1 MSLVYIGTNG
11 CELVTL
17 APYPKAS
24 TALPIADNEVDTA
37 IRTGIVGTS
46 ADFARADHNHP
57 IRRQVVPAYPIL
69 TFNGPA
75 GSTMTQTTV
84 LDRWSTE
91 ETITYAYRCLV
102 NSAGGVTGWDY
113 ITVPNMAGFQR
124 PQITIEG
131 TYRYSGNPDTNFPE
145 AYYMGNEANHWSS
158 TQRVYI
164 GGYRATA
171 KPVAARRYV
180 SLTVKYTRL

>member
-24 TALPIADNEVDTA
+24 TVLPVADNEVDTA

-57 IRRQVVPAYPIL
+57 IRRQVAPADPVL
-69 TFNGPA
+69 TYSGA
-75 GSTMTQTTV
+75 GTMPQSIVTG
-84 LDRWSTE
+84 RWTDE
-91 ETITYAYRCLV
+91 ESVTYAYRSRV
-102 NSAGGVTGWDY
+102 DATATTGWN
-113 ITVPNMAGFQR
+113 IVTHPNLVGFQR
-124 PQITIEG
+124 PQITVEG
-131 TYRYSGNPDTNFPE
+131 TYRSTGNPQATMPR
-145 AYYMGNEANHWSS
+145 APYMGNEANHWSS

-164 GGYRATA
+164 GPYNQKTGTGRYYLAT
-171 KPVAARRYV
+171 
-180 SLTVKYTRL
+180 TVKYTRL